1 MVMNLTL
8 IRFTLYFI
16 STAIRLH
23 GEFTSA
29 ILTDPPM
36 IVLERL

>member
-16 STAIRLH
+16 STIRLH